1 MSTHDDQLR
10 ARLDTD
16 TARLLQLIAT
26 VAPKAGLGPGEVAR
40 LDQLAASWRES
51 RARSR

>member
-1 MSTHDDQLR
+1 MTTNDDHLGE
-10 ARLDTD
+10 RLDND
-16 TARLLQLIAT
+16 TARLLRLIAT
-26 VAPKAGLGPGEVAR
+26 IAPKAGLEPGEVAR

>member
-1 MSTHDDQLR
+1 MTTPDDELR

-26 VAPKAGLGPGEVAR
+26 IAPKAGLEAGEVAR